1 MSNSSKSMQI
11 ISHGVTNRL
20 RRAGVLATAIGALAA
35 SQAIAGPQLGTIEEC
50 LETGTDLVP
59 LPGVPSGTLAAKGCT
74 ACETL
79 RLNFD
84 QRTRYYI
91 GEEAVPYTR
100 LLAAASTGTT
110 RIYVFYRPDTRALT
124 RLRLEAGADGT
135 KQ

>member
-1 MSNSSKSMQI
+1 MSNPDTMTK
-11 ISHGVTNRL
+11 TNGYRGADRL
-20 RRAGVLATAIGALAA
+20 RRACLMAAIIGALAA
-35 SQAIAGPQLGTIEEC
+35 SPAIAGPQLGTIEEC

-59 LPGVPSGTLAAKGCT
+59 LPGVPGGTLAAKGCA

-91 GEEAVPYTR
+91 GDEAVPYSR

-110 RIYVFYRPDTRALT
+110 RIYVFYQPDTRALT

-135 KQ
+135 QQ